1 MISASSRSPM
11 VYLQN
16 ALFLITQEGHFNS
29 KNIKLDL
36 RTDKK

>member
-1 MISASSRSPM
+1 MISASNKAPT

-16 ALFLITQEGHFNS
+16 TLFLITQESHFNS